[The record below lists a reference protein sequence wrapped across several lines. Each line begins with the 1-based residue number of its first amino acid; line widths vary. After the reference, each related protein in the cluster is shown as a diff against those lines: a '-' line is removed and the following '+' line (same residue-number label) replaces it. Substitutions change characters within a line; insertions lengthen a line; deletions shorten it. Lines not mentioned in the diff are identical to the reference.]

1 MNCRVVL
8 FITALQVAYFI
19 GAALG
24 ARGPKELQRDVPDG
38 FKAIAAFE
46 NPIAIADTDNDSILE
61 CLSAH
66 RQDFNSEAKTVTY
79 VWSLGGENGSERQLI
94 PVHITEGD
102 TPDTIRFTVGPNN
115 TTSYVGRFHYT
126 DYKDCAVL
134 EMPLLGDQCTL
145 WVQDFVKDLIPD
157 ECVIQYNDI
166 CGDGYP
172 IYAQDMCKD
181 AYK

>member
-1 MNCRVVL
+1 MICRLVL
-8 FITALQVAYFI
+8 FIIAFQVAYFI

-46 NPIAIADTDNDSILE
+46 HPIAIADTDNDSILE

-79 VWSLGGENGSERQLI
+79 VWSLVGENGKERQLI

-102 TPDTIRFTVGPNN
+102 TPDTIRFTVGP
-115 TTSYVGRFHYT
+115 
-126 DYKDCAVL
+126 
-134 EMPLLGDQCTL
+134 ECTL